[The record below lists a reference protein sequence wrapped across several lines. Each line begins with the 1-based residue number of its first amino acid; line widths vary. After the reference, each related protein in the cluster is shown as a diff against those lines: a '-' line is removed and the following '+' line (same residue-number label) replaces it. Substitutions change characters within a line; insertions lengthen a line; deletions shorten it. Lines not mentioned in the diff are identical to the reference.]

1 MAKTSASEVKMHA
14 DNAAEQAEGGAAKST
29 AGKQQSLFDIV
40 AEFGGADNAED
51 IADLEGFIDAISQAE
66 TAYAEALHQDPS
78 DTQYA
83 EADSD
88 YADDFGFA
96 DAEAL
101 ANDHGG
107 ACDCDCDAQC
117 TDVRVTRIVI
127 DPAAVA
133 QMTVRALVGVLAI
146 GSIGYLIGIRAG
158 RKD

>member
-1 MAKTSASEVKMHA
+1 MAKTSASETEMSA
-14 DNAAEQAEGGAAKST
+14 DKVAEGGAAEST
-29 AGKQQSLFDIV
+29 AGKQQNLFDIV

-66 TAYAEALHQDPS
+66 TAYAEALHQDPN

-88 YADDFGFA
+88 YADDYSFT

-101 ANDHGG
+101 ANDHG
-107 ACDCDCDAQC
+107 CNCDSDCDNATC
-117 TDVRVTRIVI
+117 TDVRITRIVI

>member
-1 MAKTSASEVKMHA
+1 MAKTSASEVKMS
-14 DNAAEQAEGGAAKST
+14 AEQAESGA
-29 AGKQQSLFDIV
+29 GEQQSLFDLV
-40 AEFGGADNAED
+40 AAFGGADNAED

-101 ANDHGG
+101 ANDHG
-107 ACDCDCDAQC
+107 CNYDCDCDAQC

>member
-1 MAKTSASEVKMHA
+1 MTKTTTTDAKVYNT
-14 DNAAEQAEGGAAKST
+14 GAADAQGDT
-29 AGKQQSLFDIV
+29 DQRETGQQSLFDLV

-51 IADLEGFIDAISQAE
+51 ITDLEGFIDAISQAE

-101 ANDHGG
+101 ANDHG
-107 ACDCDCDAQC
+107 CNYDCDCDAQC

-146 GSIGYLIGIRAG
+146 GSIGYFIGIRAG